1 MAEEQPPKTQ
11 QVEPPTRDRQHLTLP
26 RIKFLEELKHRNVGR
41 VAILYIAG
49 GYVTLE
55 VFDVFFHLL
64 DMPAW
69 AGRTVVFSVVLGFP
83 LALIFAWAYEIT
95 PEGLKPTEEVPPQ
108 RSIRLQTGRRLDR
121 AIIVVLAMALSY
133 FMFDKFWL
141 SKHVSPAPTL
151 ARAAEETETPSDAT
165 AQSTTAILTALPAVA
180 PEKSVAVL
188 PFLDLSE
195 KKDQQFFSDGLTE
208 ELIDRLV
215 KVPDLR
221 VPARTSSFYFKGKQT
236 TIKEIA
242 AVLGVAHVLEGSVRK
257 AGNTIRV
264 TAQLI
269 RVDNGYHLWSETY
282 DRKVDDIFKIQDDI
296 AGAVV
301 DALKVSLVDGAL
313 TKASTRPNSES
324 HTLLLQGNAIS
335 RRASGQADLETAAD
349 YYRKA
354 TQADPTYAAAWAG
367 LSSTLSSL
375 VANGY
380 ATVQAVSSEARA
392 AAARAIALDPSL
404 WQAHA
409 AYQRIYDIFDWNF
422 EAALKECRKRYEL
435 DPTAAS
441 NPKDLASMLFRLRG
455 DSEEVRDLFRK
466 ALDLDPASPALFD
479 TLSFYYY
486 WTGRFADAES
496 AVRKAIDLRPGRGQE
511 LLGMVLLARGEKENA
526 LIEIQREPD
535 EQSRLDG
542 LAYVYHAMG
551 REKEASAALADLER
565 LYSAESPFEMARLY
579 AYRGELDKAFLW
591 LDRAYVQ
598 RDDGFRYLNRD
609 SLFANLRGD
618 PRYAALLHKLKVPP

>member
-95 PEGLKPTEEVPPQ
+95 PEGLKPTEEVAPQ
-108 RSIRLQTGRRLDR
+108 QSIRMQTGRRLDR
-121 AIIVVLAMALSY
+121 AIIVVLVLALGY
-133 FMFDKFWL
+133 FVFDKFWL
-141 SKHVSPAPTL
+141 SKHVDSPAAVPAQAVTASSLPT
-151 ARAAEETETPSDAT
+151 
-165 AQSTTAILTALPAVA
+165 LPAVA

-195 KKDQQFFSDGLTE
+195 KKDQEFFSDGLSE
-208 ELIDRLV
+208 ELINLLV
-215 KVPDLR
+215 KIPDLR

-236 TIKEIA
+236 TVKEIA
-242 AVLGVAHVLEGSVRK
+242 ATLGVAHLLEGSVRK
-257 AGNTIRV
+257 SGNTLRI

-296 AGAVV
+296 ARAVV
-301 DALKVSLVDGAL
+301 DALKVSLVEGAV
-313 TKASTRPNSES
+313 TKASTQPNTES
-324 HTLLLQGNAIS
+324 HTLLLQGNAIA

-354 TQADPTYAAAWAG
+354 TQADPSHAVAWAG
-367 LSSTLSSL
+367 LSTTLSSL
-375 VANGY
+375 VANDY
-380 ATVQAVSSEARA
+380 ATLQAVSNEARA
-392 AAARAIALDPSL
+392 AAARALAIDPSL

-409 AYQRIYDIFDWNF
+409 AYQKIYDVLDWNF
-422 EAALKECRKRYEL
+422 EAALKESRKRYEL
-435 DPTAAS
+435 DPGAAS
-441 NPKDLASMLFRLRG
+441 NPRDLATLLFRLRG

-535 EQSRLDG
+535 EQARLDG

-551 REKEASAALADLER
+551 REKEASAAVADFER
-565 LYSAESPFEMARLY
+565 LYSAESPFGMARLY

-591 LDRAYVQ
+591 LDRAYAQ
-598 RDDGFRYLNRD
+598 RDDGFRFLNRD